1 VKICRKC
8 NIEQPLDNFFISR
21 ATGKH
26 TSPCR
31 VCKLKTN
38 NSEPKDKVYAR
49 ILRWRARNP
58 NRTKDTCL
66 RRKYGITFDD
76 YTLMLQEQSNCCAIC
91 KGLAGQRGFVV
102 DHDHETG
109 KVRGLLCTTCN
120 LMLGSSYDDPAI
132 LMDGIAYLEESK
144 NGMAEHTG

>member
-1 VKICRKC
+1 MKICRKC

-31 VCKLKTN
+31 VCKVKTN

-49 ILRWRARNP
+49 ILR
-58 NRTKDTCL
+58 
-66 RRKYGITFDD
+66 RKYGITDD
-76 YTLMLQEQSNCCAIC
+76 YTLMLQEQSNCCAIW

-132 LMDGIAYLEESK
+132 LMAGIAYLEESK